1 MLHMK
6 TKISGCVITYN
17 EEHNIERCLKSMIQI
32 VDEIIIYDSKSNDN
46 TVDIAKKYTDKIF
59 ITDWP
64 GYGEQRNRAISQC
77 KYDWILFIDADEV
90 LSDKLVNELY
100 NISLDDM
107 DKYNIYYFKW
117 NTYFYGKL
125 LKHGRFSKPQHK
137 LFNKTNVM
145 YKMRSCHE
153 TLNITNNNTKKIV
166 LKNPLIHYSWKD
178 YKNFQDKYINYSL
191 LLANEKFKASDNTGC
206 YYMVIAIF
214 RFFFDFIRE
223 FFFNGSFLDGWFG
236 FIISFNL
243 AVYAFNKYV
252 NLYLLNIKQK

>member
-117 NTYFYGKL
+117 
-125 LKHGRFSKPQHK
+125 
-137 LFNKTNVM
+137 
-145 YKMRSCHE
+145 
-153 TLNITNNNTKKIV
+153 I
-166 LKNPLIHYSWKD
+166 
-178 YKNFQDKYINYSL
+178 
-191 LLANEKFKASDNTGC
+191 
-206 YYMVIAIF
+206 
-214 RFFFDFIRE
+214 
-223 FFFNGSFLDGWFG
+223 
-236 FIISFNL
+236 
-243 AVYAFNKYV
+243 
-252 NLYLLNIKQK
+252 